1 MIQQQVAAFVRANDL
16 QFFLDGV
23 TLRRDGTVG
32 EDERENM
39 NADSSESDPFDFM
52 ERLSECPTPVEMS
65 EAVKVA
71 ANVSPEFEMI
81 VRRMAFQI
89 DRMTVSGRKGKT

>member
-1 MIQQQVAAFVRANDL
+1 MI
-16 QFFLDGV
+16 
-23 TLRRDGTVG
+23 
-32 EDERENM
+32 
-39 NADSSESDPFDFM
+39 ADSSESDPFDFM

-89 DRMTVSGRKGKT
+89 DRMTVSVNGEPHYLPINPPIETLGNERKEKADNQDCCRKTRQEARP